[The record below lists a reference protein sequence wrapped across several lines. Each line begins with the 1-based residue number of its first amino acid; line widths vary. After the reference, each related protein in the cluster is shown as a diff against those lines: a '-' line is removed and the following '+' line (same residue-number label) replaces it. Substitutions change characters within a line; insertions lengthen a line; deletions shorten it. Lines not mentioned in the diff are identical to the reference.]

1 MERFAKGTM
10 PSGGVRLEILQ
21 AWLGRIGGQKYKKK
35 KPCMEP
41 FLVFFLQD
49 TLKTTFSIANLT
61 QRWAI
66 RVFFFQNQDFFSI
79 SERAGRLPL
88 SVQVARLYAR
98 WLRRV
103 PNMSDYGSIQLNNA

>member
-10 PSGGVRLEILQ
+10 PSGGVRPEILQ

-35 KPCMEP
+35 KPRMEP

-66 RVFFFQNQDFFSI
+66 RVFFFPKSRLFFDFREGREASPLRPSCAPSI
-79 SERAGRLPL
+79 CKMVTQS
-88 SVQVARLYAR
+88 SKYV
-98 WLRRV
+98 
-103 PNMSDYGSIQLNNA
+103 